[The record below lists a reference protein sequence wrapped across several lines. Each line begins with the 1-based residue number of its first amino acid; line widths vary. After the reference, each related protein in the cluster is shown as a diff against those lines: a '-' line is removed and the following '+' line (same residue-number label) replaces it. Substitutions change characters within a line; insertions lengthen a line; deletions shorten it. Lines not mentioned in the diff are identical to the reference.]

1 MHSKKWYI
9 QRALQRIGVQNPTEY
24 SITEAK
30 KKLWKGLFYA
40 CQLAKKVDED
50 EMFSNEDLMIAKKLG
65 EDQMDGKKNVYS
77 FISCDQAVVNP
88 FADLSG
94 RFQMTYGEA
103 RAFYGANAEFFV
115 IAALKDS
122 LAETKERG
130 ELLTNYELVL
140 SKEKRKLVLECSKQP
155 ESKYFSLR
163 PDISIDA
170 NHLFTEDLMFDINLS
185 APFDTR
191 KTRIPNIE
199 AYIYIKGDCAK
210 TIRMKSFFEPVSYT
224 HNGVKY
230 TLTVK

>member
-30 KKLWKGLFYA
+30 KKLGKGLFYA

-50 EMFSNEDLMIAKKLG
+50 EMFSNEDLMIARKLG
-65 EDQMDGKKNVYS
+65 ENQMDGKKNVYS

-122 LAETKERG
+122 LAERKEANS
-130 ELLTNYELVL
+130 LQTMN
-140 SKEKRKLVLECSKQP
+140 SFCQKRKESWFWNVQNSRRVNILVFARTFPLMRIICSQK
-155 ESKYFSLR
+155 
-163 PDISIDA
+163 I
-170 NHLFTEDLMFDINLS
+170 
-185 APFDTR
+185 
-191 KTRIPNIE
+191 
-199 AYIYIKGDCAK
+199 
-210 TIRMKSFFEPVSYT
+210 
-224 HNGVKY
+224 
-230 TLTVK
+230 